1 MIKVSATKLRNHIF
15 DYLDKAAEGETIII
29 ERNNREVARLIPT
42 QQDNWRDHMS
52 STPQLLVSSEELIKP
67 MADIWAE
74 YI

>member
-15 DYLDKAAEGETIII
+15 DYLNKAAEGETIII

-42 QQDNWRDHMS
+42 QQQNWRDHMS
-52 STPQLLVSSEELIKP
+52 NTPQLLVAPEELIKP
-67 MADIWAE
+67 MTDIWEE